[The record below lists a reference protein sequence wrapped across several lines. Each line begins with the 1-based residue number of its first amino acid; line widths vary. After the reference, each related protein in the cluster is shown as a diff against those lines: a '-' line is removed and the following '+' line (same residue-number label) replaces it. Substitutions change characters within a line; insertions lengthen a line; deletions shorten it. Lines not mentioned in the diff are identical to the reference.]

1 MGVSG
6 SEGPGIQTL
15 ISALR
20 THRIGMHLCVFV
32 VSNVHELEE
41 SVALCN
47 DSETHPGKRPPNI
60 PGELSNDAF
69 SSQFP
74 NQLV

>member
-20 THRIGMHLCVFV
+20 THRIGMDLCVFV

-47 DSETHPGKRPPNI
+47 EDTHPGKRPPNI
-60 PGELSNDAF
+60 SGELSNDAF

>member
-1 MGVSG
+1 M
-6 SEGPGIQTL
+6 Q
-15 ISALR
+15 
-20 THRIGMHLCVFV
+20 LCVFV

-47 DSETHPGKRPPNI
+47 EDTHPGKHPPNI
-60 PGELSNDAF
+60 SGELSNDAF